1 MSFALVCIGMIVVLG
16 IVAAV
21 ANLFDKGNDSIEQ
34 GHDCSTCTAAKD
46 ESCKLHCLIK
56 ETGDRSQETG
66 DRRQEKGVRRQE
78 SGDRSQEKGDRRLF
92 LFFYL
97 FTFLLF
103 ASGCSTKHNTA
114 KSRWWHSFNAKY
126 NIYYNGQQAFI
137 DGNLEKEKGNK
148 DNYTEN
154 LPLYPVGNKTSREI
168 GSGQYDRAI
177 EKAEKAIKM
186 HSIKAK
192 PEWKS
197 NKTKTAKD
205 REWLERKEYNP
216 FIWKAWMLL
225 GKAQFQKGAFDEAA
239 ATFSYMSRLYQT
251 QPLQNGL
258 ARAWLAKCYVE
269 LDWLYDAED
278 VIRNMNRDSVD
289 FRTIK
294 DWDYTY
300 ADYYLRAG
308 ELEKAVPYLKKV
320 IKHEKR
326 SKQKA
331 REWFLLGQIQ
341 RQLGNRA
348 EAERAFRKVVGCH
361 PPYELEFNARIAQT
375 EVIAAENAKGM
386 ISRLKR
392 MAVNDNN
399 KDYLDQ
405 VYYAMGNIYM
415 AQKDTTKAIAA
426 YEKGNEKA
434 TRSGTE
440 KGVLL
445 LTLGNLYWELEKY
458 NDAQRCYGEAIGLLD
473 KERKDYEELSNRSR
487 VLDELVP
494 YTDAIHLQDSLLELS
509 TLPEEELLKVI
520 DRIISDLK
528 KKEKEELRR
537 QQELEAE
544 QIQQQNE
551 ARGNNNQRPNAPAAP
566 TIPQQGNGQW
576 YFYNPMTVNQG
587 KATFQRQWG
596 KRENSDDWQRVNR
609 TVVNLTP
616 EETSPTDP
624 SNPSDPSL
632 ATDSLGALTDSIAA
646 NVNDSIPED
655 TLANDPHN
663 REYYLAQIP
672 TTDEMKAA
680 CHDIIKDG
688 LLHSGIIFK
697 DKLENLRLSEKQFM
711 RLTGDYPDFEHLDEA
726 WYHLFLLYSRQG
738 REDLADSCLSHLK
751 TGHPESEW
759 TILLSDPYYFENAQF
774 GEHIEDSLY
783 AATYQAF
790 KDDNHQMIRA
800 NAKLSE
806 ERFPLGENRAKFI
819 FIDGLSRLNDGDGD
833 GCIEQLKTVVEKY
846 PESEVSELAG
856 MIIKGVQDGRRL
868 HGGKF
873 DIGDVWSRRDI
884 TLTEDSTQTDTLNA
898 AREQDFLFILTYQP
912 DSVSENQ
919 LLYEMARYNFT
930 NFLVRNFE
938 IQIEAAEPPYIE
950 EEEEA
955 MPGEYHR
962 MVFSG
967 FLSYDEALQYARQLY
982 ADKVMA
988 ERLKPCLS
996 LIISSQ
1002 NLALLGSRFTYEEY
1016 ERFYEK
1022 TFMPMKISEEKL
1034 LIRPEG
1040 MDSTD
1045 PEDISGPEETT
1056 EGEDDSESEDDE
1068 EYLPAAPAKATEKK
1082 QVEGFDFGD
1091 DFW

>member
-21 ANLFDKGNDSIEQ
+21 ANRFDKGNDTIEQ
-34 GHDCSTCTAAKD
+34 GHDCSTCTAAHD
-46 ESCKLHCLIK
+46 ETCKLHCLMEEADKRKNKKSAIK
-56 ETGDRSQETG
+56 QLS
-66 DRRQEKGVRRQE
+66 
-78 SGDRSQEKGDRRLF
+78 SICF
-92 LFFYL
+92 
-97 FTFLLF
+97 FLLLSSF
-103 ASGCSTKHNTA
+103 ISPSILLTSCSTKHNTA
-114 KSRWWHSFNAKY
+114 QSRWWHAFNAKY

-137 DGNLEKEKGNK
+137 DGNLEKEKGNQ
-148 DNYTEN
+148 DNYTET
-154 LPLYPVGNKTSREI
+154 LPLYPVGNKNSREI
-168 GSGQYDRAI
+168 GKGQFEQAI

-197 NKTKTAKD
+197 GKTKTAKD
-205 REWLERKEYNP
+205 REWLERREYNP

-251 QPLQNGL
+251 QPMQNGL

-289 FRTIK
+289 FRTVK

-300 ADYYLRAG
+300 ADYYLRNG
-308 ELEKAVPYLKKV
+308 ELEKAVPYLRKV

-326 SKQKA
+326 SKQRA
-331 REWFLLGQIQ
+331 REWFLMGQIQ

-348 EAERAFRKVVGCH
+348 EAERAFKKVVGCH
-361 PPYELEFNARIAQT
+361 PPYILEFNARIAQT
-375 EVIAAENAKGM
+375 EVVAAENAKGM

-392 MAVNDNN
+392 MARNDNN

-415 AQKDTTKAIAA
+415 AQKDTVKAIAA

-434 TRSGTE
+434 TRSGVE

-445 LTLGNLYWELEKY
+445 LTLGNLYWEMEKY

-473 KERKDYEELSNRSR
+473 KDRDDYEELSNRSK

-509 TLPEEELLKVI
+509 MMPEEEQLKVI
-520 DRIISDLK
+520 DRIIDELK

-544 QIQQQNE
+544 QIQQQN
-551 ARGNNNQRPNAPAAP
+551 AAKGDNTQRPNAPAAP
-566 TIPQQGNGQW
+566 TPPQQGNGQW
-576 YFYNPMTVNQG
+576 YFYNPMSVNQG
-587 KATFQRQWG
+587 KTTFQRQWG
-596 KRENSDDWQRVNR
+596 KRENADDWQRVNK

-616 EETSPTDP
+616 EEPSTIGSSSPSTLPTD
-624 SNPSDPSL
+624 SL
-632 ATDSLGALTDSIAA
+632 AALTDSLGVLPDSIAA
-646 NVNDSIPED
+646 NPVDSIPVD

-697 DKLENLRLSEKQFM
+697 DKLENLRLSEKQFL
-711 RLTGDYPDFEHLDEA
+711 RLKGDYPDFEHLDEA

-751 TGHPESEW
+751 TDYPESEW
-759 TILLSDPYYFENAQF
+759 TILLSDPYYFENAKF
-774 GEHIEDSLY
+774 GEHIEASLY

-800 NAKLSE
+800 NAKISE

-833 GCIEQLKTVVEKY
+833 GCIEQLKVVVEKY
-846 PESEVSELAG
+846 PESEGSELAG

-884 TLTEDSTQTDTLNA
+884 TLTADSTVTDTLNA
-898 AREQDFLFILTYQP
+898 SREQDFLFILTYQP
-912 DSVSENQ
+912 DSVNENQ

-938 IQIEAAEPPYIE
+938 IQIEAAEPPYVEDE
-950 EEEEA
+950 EDYVA
-955 MPGEYHR
+955 PGEYHR

-982 ADKVMA
+982 ADKTMA
-988 ERLKPCLS
+988 ERLQPCLS

-1002 NLALLGSRFTYEEY
+1002 NLALLGSRFSYEEY
-1016 ERFYEK
+1016 ERFYEE
-1022 TFMPMKISEEKL
+1022 TFVPMKISEEKL
-1034 LIRPEG
+1034 LIRPDNVEII
-1040 MDSTD
+1040 D
-1045 PEDISGPEETT
+1045 PEDEGSESEIST
-1056 EGEDDSESEDDE
+1056 EGEETGEDDDDGF
-1068 EYLPAAPAKATEKK
+1068 LPAAPAKKTEKK
-1082 QVEGFDFGD
+1082 QVEDFDFGD